1 VVLACDIDAPRLQS
15 FMADYGIP
23 EGTASFAKV
32 LARPEVEV
40 VDICTPPLVNRDQI
54 LAALAAGKEVICEK
68 PLVGSLRDLDA
79 VTQAAARA
87 RGGIM
92 PIFQYRYGDGFQK
105 AKHLVDTGI
114 AGKPTWPRSGQAGSA
129 ARTTT
134 LCPGAA
140 ATTRNW
146 AARCWPMPSIRMT
159 CSAS

>member
-87 RGGIM
+87 PAFQAASGGRGHGLLQM
-92 PIFQYRYGDGFQK
+92 LRSPVVVLRM
-105 AKHLVDTGI
+105 
-114 AGKPTWPRSGQAGSA
+114 AGHQRQGH
-129 ARTTT
+129 RT
-134 LCPGAA
+134 A
-140 ATTRNW
+140 
-146 AARCWPMPSIRMT
+146 
-159 CSAS
+159 